1 MQEAAIAFCEGE
13 ITVDMS
19 KRSVLMSKIM
29 DWYGGDFAAE
39 IKPRLAKFAQ
49 FCSPEKKAQLLEL
62 SSSSE
67 DVKVEYKTYDWS
79 VNKK

>member
-1 MQEAAIAFCEGE
+1 MQEAAVAFCEGE

-19 KRSVLMSKIM
+19 NRTVLMSKIM
-29 DWYGGDFAAE
+29 DWYGGDFAAD
-39 IKPRLAKFAQ
+39 IKPRLAKFAEY
-49 FCSPEKKAQLLEL
+49 CSPEKKAQLLEL

-67 DVKVEYKTYDWS
+67 PVKVKYNTYDWS

>member
-29 DWYGGDFAAE
+29 DWYGGDFAAD
-39 IKPRLAKFAQ
+39 IKPRLAVFAE
-49 FCSPEKKAQLLEL
+49 FCSPEKKAQLIEL
-62 SSSSE
+62 SRGES
-67 DVKVEYKTYDWS
+67 VKVEYKTYDWS